1 MVAREMIEV
10 SAEEKQLIELVRQSD
25 KGRRSA

>member
-25 KGRRSA
+25 KGRQSA